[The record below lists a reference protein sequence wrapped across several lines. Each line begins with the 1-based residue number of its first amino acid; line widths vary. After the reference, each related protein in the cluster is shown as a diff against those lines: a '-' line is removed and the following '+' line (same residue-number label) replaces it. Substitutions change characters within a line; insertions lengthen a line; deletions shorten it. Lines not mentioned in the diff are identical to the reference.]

1 MMLQEQNYDNL
12 SYDDLLK
19 IARGFAKVLIP
30 KMCAALKSE
39 NPNYSNYDIREIV
52 TKDCISIWQKDTI
65 RRALPE
71 EYKDEKRQEAAR
83 ESHKNRDKSGQTT
96 EFKNGDNLQDLNPA
110 KSGSFG
116 PVGDISEDF
125 DKTMDRE
132 HGVMTQSERIE
143 MIEKQPNEQATELE
157 IVKKEL
163 EIVKE
168 ENRLLKETTLPELF
182 KEMQEKIYDEPG
194 IIDAKELHK
203 INVESGRNL
212 KIMFERYNIVLQNA
226 VEKGLPVPIGT
237 YALTKPDMKLVP
249 TKITVDFSK
258 KKVRMS
264 LWEKKLQR
272 TAWSEA

>member
-1 MMLQEQNYDNL
+1 MNEEISGGQIFDNM

-19 IARGFAKVLIP
+19 VARGSAKVLIP
-30 KMCAALKSE
+30 KMCAALNRE

-71 EYKDEKRQEAAR
+71 EYKDEKREEAAR

-110 KSGSFG
+110 KSGSFD

-157 IVKKEL
+157 IVKEEL

-168 ENRLLKETTLPELF
+168 ENRLLKEKNLLELF
-182 KEMQEKIYDEPG
+182 KEMQERFHDQPC
-194 IIDAKELHK
+194 IIDAKKLYK
-203 INVESGRNL
+203 INLEAGRNL
-212 KIMFERYNIVLQNA
+212 NIMFERYNIVLQKA
-226 VEKGLPVPIGT
+226 VEKGLPVPFGM

-249 TKITVDFSK
+249 TRITVDFSK
-258 KKVRMS
+258 KR
-264 LWEKKLQR
+264 
-272 TAWSEA
+272 SEYHYGKRSY